1 MKSKNNKEMGGSMER
16 KTRKRVTFEKFFLS
30 MVDLP
35 QEAIERAKKMSTLD
49 KTQEEV
55 LIDLNYITEAQ
66 FAELVAI
73 YTGLE
78 LIDLENF
85 ESDKK
90 AIDSIEKSIAQQQMI
105 FPVSVTDEVIKVAM
119 FNPLNSTILNDIRL
133 LTQRKVEPVIAVRED
148 IKKAI
153 LTHYSTSKKI
163 EDELDLKR
171 KVNVQKKAN
180 TIVTDTTSNSDD
192 SPVVKLVNSI
202 IEEAADRKASD
213 IHFDPLDDEMVVRIR
228 IDGTLIELMRI
239 NLSVMPMVISRI
251 KIMSDLN
258 ISENRLPQDG
268 RVRIQT
274 TSHLLDLRISTLPT
288 IHGEKIVMR
297 VIDLSGGTTNLDKLG
312 FTENN
317 YSVLKK
323 NIEAPYGLVL
333 ITGPTGSGKTST
345 LYSILNEVNHPG
357 TNIIT
362 VEDPVEQQLEG
373 INQVQVNQQIDL
385 TFASGLRSIL
395 RQDPNVVMV
404 GEIRDA
410 ETAEMAIQASLT
422 GHMVLSTLHTNDSIS
437 SIIRLI
443 DMGVAP
449 FLVSNAL
456 SAVVAQRLVRK
467 TCAHCQKEEELTQ
480 KEKDLFERQGVS
492 CTHQMVGTGCNY
504 CNYSGYDGR
513 LAIQEVLKLSNNL
526 RTLISSEVELSKL
539 REVAVNQGFSTMLVD
554 GLRKV
559 RSGHTTVSEVLHA
572 VKEN

>member
-1 MKSKNNKEMGGSMER
+1 MER

-35 QEAIERAKKMSTLD
+35 AEAIEKAKKMSTLD

-78 LIDLENF
+78 LVDLETF
-85 ESDKK
+85 EADKK
-90 AIDSIEKSIAQQQMI
+90 AIDVIEKTVAQKHMI
-105 FPVSVTDEVIKVAM
+105 FPIKVTPDVIQVAM
-119 FNPLNSTILNDIRL
+119 FNPLNSTVLNDVRL
-133 LTQRKVEPVIAVRED
+133 MAQRRVEPVIAVRED
-148 IKKAI
+148 IRKAI
-153 LTHYSTSKKI
+153 LTHYSTSRKL
-163 EDELDLKR
+163 EDELELK
-171 KVNVQKKAN
+171 NTGQAIKKAA
-180 TIVTDTTSNSDD
+180 TIVTDTTSSSED
-192 SPVVKLVNSI
+192 SPVVRLVNSI
-202 IEEAADRKASD
+202 IEEAADQKASD
-213 IHFDPLDDEMVVRIR
+213 IHFDPLDDEMLVRIR
-228 IDGTLIELMRI
+228 IDGALTELMRI

-268 RVRIQT
+268 RMRIQT
-274 TSHLLDLRISTLPT
+274 KAHLLDLRISTLPT

-297 VIDLSGGTTNLDKLG
+297 VIDLSGGTTSLDKLG
-312 FTENN
+312 FSENN
-317 YSVLKK
+317 FSVLKK
-323 NIEAPYGLVL
+323 NIEAPYGLIL

-357 TNIIT
+357 SNIIT

-395 RQDPNVVMV
+395 RQDPNIVMV

-422 GHMVLSTLHTNDSIS
+422 GHLVFSTLHTNDSIS

-467 TCAHCQKEEELTQ
+467 TCEHCKEEKELAQ
-480 KEKDLFERQGVS
+480 KDKDLFERQGVS
-492 CTHQMVGTGCNY
+492 CTHQWVGAGCNY
-504 CNYSGYDGR
+504 CNYTGFDGR
-513 LAIQEVLKLSNNL
+513 LAIQEVLKLSNDL
-526 RTLISSEVELSKL
+526 RALISSEMELSKL
-539 REVAVNQGFSTMLVD
+539 REVAIKQGFSTMLVD

-559 RSGHTTVSEVLHA
+559 RAGHTTVAEILQS
-572 VKEN
+572 VKEV

>member
-1 MKSKNNKEMGGSMER
+1 MGECMER

-35 QEAIERAKKMSTLD
+35 KEAIEKAKKMSTMD

-78 LIDLENF
+78 LIDLENV
-85 ESDKK
+85 EANPTATK
-90 AIDSIEKSIAQQQMI
+90 ALEKEVVQQHMI
-105 FPVSVTDEVIKVAM
+105 FPVEISDETIKVAM
-119 FNPLNSTILNDIRL
+119 FNPLNSTVLNDVRL

-153 LTHYSTSKKI
+153 LTNYSTSRKL
-163 EDELDLKR
+163 EGELDLQR
-171 KVNVQKKAN
+171 STNVTKKAT
-180 TIVTDTTSNSDD
+180 TIITDTTSSSDD
-192 SPVVKLVNSI
+192 GPVVKLVNSI

-213 IHFDPLDDEMVVRIR
+213 IHFDPLDNEMVVRIR
-228 IDGTLIELMRI
+228 IDGALVELMRI
-239 NLSVMPMVISRI
+239 NLSIMPMVISRI

-274 TSHLLDLRISTLPT
+274 KSHLLDLRISTLPT

-297 VIDLSGGTTNLDKLG
+297 VIDLSGGTTDLDKLG
-312 FTENN
+312 FSENN
-317 YSVLKK
+317 LSVLRK

-345 LYSILNEVNHPG
+345 LYSILSEVNHPG
-357 TNIIT
+357 SNIIT

-395 RQDPNVVMV
+395 RQDPNIVMV

-422 GHMVLSTLHTNDSIS
+422 GHLVFSTLHTNDSIS

-467 TCAHCQKEEELTQ
+467 TCEHCKKEEELTQ

-492 CTHQMVGTGCNY
+492 CNHQWVGAGCNY
-504 CNYSGYDGR
+504 CNYTGFDGR

-526 RTLISSEVELSKL
+526 RSLISSEVELSKL

-559 RSGHTTVSEVLHA
+559 RAGHTTVAEILQS
-572 VKEN
+572 VKEV

>member
-1 MKSKNNKEMGGSMER
+1 MVKESMER

-30 MVDLP
+30 MVELP
-35 QEAIERAKKMSTLD
+35 DEAIEKAKKMSTLD

-55 LIDLNYITEAQ
+55 LIDLNYITETQ

-73 YTGLE
+73 YTSIE
-78 LIDLENF
+78 LVDLETF
-85 ESDKK
+85 EPMESALEK
-90 AIDSIEKSIAQQQMI
+90 IEKDVAQKNMI
-105 FPVSVTDEVIKVAM
+105 IPLSVDDDTIKVAM
-119 FNPLNSTILNDIRL
+119 FNPLNSTVMNDIRL
-133 LTQRKVEPVIAVRED
+133 LTQRKVEPVIGIRED

-153 LTHYSTSKKI
+153 LNYYSTSKKL
-163 EDELDLKR
+163 EDAVEIKQ
-171 KVNVQKKAN
+171 KNSVQKKSA
-180 TIVTDTTSNSDD
+180 TIVTDTTSSSDD
-192 SPVVKLVNSI
+192 APVVKLVNSI

-213 IHFDPLDDEMVVRIR
+213 IHFDPLDEEMLVRIR
-228 IDGTLIELMRI
+228 IDGSLVELMRI

-274 TSHLLDLRISTLPT
+274 KSHLLDLRISTLPT

-297 VIDLSGGTTNLDKLG
+297 VIDLSGGTTPLDNLG
-312 FTENN
+312 FSDNN
-317 YSVLKK
+317 LNMLKK
-323 NIEAPYGLVL
+323 NIHAPYGLVL

-345 LYSILNEVNHPG
+345 LYSILKEVNHDG

-362 VEDPVEQQLEG
+362 VEDPVEQQLDG

-456 SAVVAQRLVRK
+456 SAVVAQRLVRRVCK
-467 TCAHCQKEEELTQ
+467 HCGKEHPLD
-480 KEKDLFERQGVS
+480 EKDQELFDRYEINCQTQFIGE
-492 CTHQMVGTGCNY
+492 GCNY
-504 CNYSGYDGR
+504 CNYTGYNGR
-513 LAIQEVLKLSNNL
+513 LAIQEVLKLSNDL
-526 RTLISSEVELSKL
+526 RALISNEMELGKL
-539 REVAVNQGFSTMLVD
+539 HEVATKKGFSTMLVD

-559 RSGHTTVSEVLHA
+559 EQRQTTVAEILHA
-572 VKEN
+572 VKDN